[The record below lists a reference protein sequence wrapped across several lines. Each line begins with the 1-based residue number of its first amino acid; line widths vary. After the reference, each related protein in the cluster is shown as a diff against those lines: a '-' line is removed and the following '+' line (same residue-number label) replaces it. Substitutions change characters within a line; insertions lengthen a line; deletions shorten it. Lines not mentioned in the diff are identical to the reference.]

1 MIRYIIVFGIQFF
14 LLAEVCL
21 ASVPQWV
28 SARPISRDFYI
39 GIGACNKKEF
49 KVDCR
54 KIAEDK
60 AFLEIASEISVD
72 VTGSF
77 VQKIVERTG
86 LSEQNVRQ
94 EIQTS
99 SQAKL
104 TGHELVGEWEDRKN
118 HWVYFRLSKKKYL
131 RQLAREKEKAVSASV
146 DMLAKA
152 VATKK
157 AGDPVSALRFYFE
170 ALARVQDYIGE
181 NIQTTFQNRSIFL
194 FNEIYTDIQL
204 TMASIRLRPQKNRL
218 PALAGEPVREPIRIA
233 AIIKNEHGQEID
245 IVGLP
250 IRFNSRSETIGFNP
264 AALSDDQGLA
274 KTDVESLTSSDHGKQ
289 IKAHVDVAELF
300 PETGVGGIF
309 HALINKLTIPET
321 SITINIFNDKDT
333 YYWHQAFEGKR
344 VIVLSAYQTKDASG
358 KWAKIGDELHNFLK
372 AKGANIVRLP
382 NADDIENTI
391 LLSKNLDSEW
401 YGQTSPQAD
410 YIFVMAAVGR
420 MNKREN
426 AKNPFGEDVQFA
438 GEIRTSV
445 HQSGKLNFADKYKGA
460 TGWNPLGEEMVMDV
474 LALHVFKRW
483 QQQYLQRL
491 KD

>member
-1 MIRYIIVFGIQFF
+1 
-14 LLAEVCL
+14 L
-21 ASVPQWV
+21 ASVPSWV
-28 SARPISRDFYI
+28 SSRPISRDFYV

-72 VTGSF
+72 VSGSF
-77 VQKIVERTG
+77 VQKIAERTG
-86 LSEQNVRQ
+86 LSEQIVRQ

-118 HWVYFRLSKKKYL
+118 HWVYFRLSKKKYKQ
-131 RQLAREKEKAVSASV
+131 QLALEKEKAVSAAV
-146 DMLAKA
+146 DMLGKA

-181 NIQTTFQNRSIFL
+181 NIQTTFQNRTIFL

-204 TMASIRLRPQKNRL
+204 IMANIRLRAQKNRL
-218 PALAGEPVREPIRIA
+218 SALAGEPVREPIYIEA
-233 AIIKNEHGQEID
+233 VIKNEHGQEID

-250 IRFNSRSETIGFNP
+250 VRFDSRNETIGFNP
-264 AALSDDQGLA
+264 AAITDDQGLA
-274 KTDVESLTSSDHGKQ
+274 KTDVESLASSDHGKQ

-309 HALINKLTIPET
+309 HALTNKLTIPET
-321 SITINIFNDKDT
+321 SVTINLFKDRDT
-333 YYWHQAFEGKR
+333 YYWHQAFDGKR
-344 VIVLSAYQTKDASG
+344 VIVLSAYQTKDASV
-358 KWAKIGDELHNFLK
+358 KWTKIGDELLNFLK

-391 LLSKNLDSEW
+391 FLSKNLDSEW
-401 YGQTSPQAD
+401 YGQASPQAD

-420 MNKREN
+420 MNKLEN

-445 HQSGKLNFADKYKGA
+445 HQSGKLNFADNYKGA
-460 TGWNPLGEEMVMDV
+460 TGWNPLGNEMVMDV
-474 LALHVFKRW
+474 LALNVFKRW
-483 QQQYLQRL
+483 QQQYLKRL